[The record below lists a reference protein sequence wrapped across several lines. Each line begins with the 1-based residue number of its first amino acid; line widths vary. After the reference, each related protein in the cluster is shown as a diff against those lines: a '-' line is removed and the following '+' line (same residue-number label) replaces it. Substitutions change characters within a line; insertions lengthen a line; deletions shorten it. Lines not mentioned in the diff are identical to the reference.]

1 MFTADL
7 HFSELCGVHRSVTL
21 SRVHSLYQMN
31 VGDFVKLK
39 SSVKNISYPFIQAE
53 YHAFLPSI
61 FSLLILCFFSKN
73 KKTIIVPE
81 RQKYQPRNTKGFI
94 ANKEPHRLNFTGWVV
109 TFKITL
115 THLLVAYKYETNK
128 TLHSSSLI
136 KQDFDSY

>member
-1 MFTADL
+1 
-7 HFSELCGVHRSVTL
+7 
-21 SRVHSLYQMN
+21 MN

-39 SSVKNISYPFIQAE
+39 SSVKNISCPFIEAE
-53 YHAFLPSI
+53 YHAFLPCI
-61 FSLLILCFFSKN
+61 FTLLILCFFSSKS

-94 ANKEPHRLNFTGWVV
+94 VNKEPHRLNFTGWAVN
-109 TFKITL
+109 FKITL
-115 THLLVAYKYETNK
+115 THLLVAYKYENNE